1 MSVNDLHECALP
13 DGAGGVT
20 SYWLRTPTVYDPAKA
35 RRLLARQRVR
45 RPGAHEFQV
54 ASLAGVRAL
63 AEVISDPAEGERQKA
78 LLEQWYGLLVPLR
91 EEDIAEPDLEVRA
104 AELTRL
110 EGERAAAMQQI
121 FSTVSAIEA
130 NLERHWPSY
139 AELLA
144 DRNYW
149 DDVSRIEIVRLLLVR
164 IGHNGSPGGELP
176 RDDEGLLTGA
186 AYQAIPPEHR
196 VPLATF
202 AFALLTP
209 GASQRKN

>member
-63 AEVISDPAEGERQKA
+63 AEVISDPAEGERQQA
-78 LLEQWYGLLVPLR
+78 LLEEWYALLDPLR
-91 EEDIAEPDLEVRA
+91 EEDVDEPDFEARA
-104 AELTRL
+104 VELARREAERVAALQRL
-110 EGERAAAMQQI
+110 YP
-121 FSTVSAIEA
+121 SVSAIEA
-130 NLERHWPSY
+130 NLERHWPAY
-139 AELLA
+139 AELVA

-164 IGHNGSPGGELP
+164 QGPGALP
-176 RDDEGLLTGA
+176 LDDEAMLTGA

>member
-63 AEVISDPAEGERQKA
+63 AEVISDPAEGERQQA
-78 LLEQWYGLLVPLR
+78 LLEEWYALLDPLR
-91 EEDIAEPDLEVRA
+91 EEDVDEPDFEARA
-104 AELTRL
+104 VELARREAERVAALQRL
-110 EGERAAAMQQI
+110 YP
-121 FSTVSAIEA
+121 SVSAIEA
-130 NLERHWPSY
+130 NLERHWPPY

-164 IGHNGSPGGELP
+164 QGPGALP
-176 RDDEGLLTGA
+176 LDDEAMLTGA

>member
-63 AEVISDPAEGERQKA
+63 AEVISDPAEGERQQA
-78 LLEQWYGLLVPLR
+78 LLEEWYALLDPLR
-91 EEDIAEPDLEVRA
+91 EEDVDEPDFEA
-104 AELTRL
+104 
-110 EGERAAAMQQI
+110 RAAALARREAERVAALQRLYP
-121 FSTVSAIEA
+121 SVSAIEA

-164 IGHNGSPGGELP
+164 QGPGALP
-176 RDDEGLLTGA
+176 LDDESMLTGA
-186 AYQAIPPEHR
+186 AYQAIPPAHR

-209 GASQRKN
+209 GESQRKN